1 MSNLLL
7 YSEISSLPDN
17 LKKEVLD
24 FVQFLQFKTKANKK
38 IKQRKFGCAKGFF
51 KMSADFDA
59 PLNDFKDYM

>member
-7 YSEISSLPDN
+7 YNEIASLPDN
-17 LKKEVLD
+17 LKQEVLD
-24 FVQFLQFKTKANKK
+24 FVQFLHTKSKTKK

-51 KMSADFDA
+51 TMSSDFDA